1 MAGWGCTS
9 RSAWWSGWRRV
20 RRAVSRSGGPWLL
33 LALAAPGAAGASEV
47 GCPARM
53 EVAETQ
59 ATWFEAG
66 PLGGACS
73 LPLTPTT
80 PYASLS
86 FDGEWADSA
95 NCGRC
100 LRVSGPLGEV
110 TVIVADMCIG
120 IGCPPGHL
128 DLAADAFAQIAN
140 PMDGI
145 APIAW
150 ETVACDVGDANMQLM
165 FEGSHEWF
173 LKVQVQQ
180 HRHGIAAVWVHDAAS
195 SAWTPMQRTND
206 FHFSVTPGRQLVTPL
221 AFRIQ
226 DVHGQVVETQE
237 IAEIVNDTPLDT
249 GVQLQP
255 CPEPGAAGVVAA
267 VVALAG
273 LGAKRHGRPARRL

>member
-1 MAGWGCTS
+1 M
-9 RSAWWSGWRRV
+9 
-20 RRAVSRSGGPWLL
+20 SRSGGLWLL

-59 ATWFEAG
+59 ATWFESPPAS
-66 PLGGACS
+66 GACS
-73 LPLTPTT
+73 LPLPPTT
-80 PYASLS
+80 RYAALS
-86 FDGEWADSA
+86 FDGEWEGSA
-95 NCGRC
+95 HCGRC
-100 LRVSGPLGEV
+100 LRVTGPLGEV
-110 TVIVADMCIG
+110 TVIVTDVCD
-120 IGCPPGHL
+120 GCPPGSL
-128 DLAADAFAQIAN
+128 DLAPDAFAQIAN
-140 PMDGI
+140 PVDGI
-145 APIAW
+145 VPIAW
-150 ETVACDVGDANMQLM
+150 ETVACDVGEANMQLM
-165 FEGSHEWF
+165 FEGSHQWY